1 VRAAGLRKAGRLT
14 VVEADTML
22 TSLPDRRIQATHG
35 GFDNDIATLSETLLH
50 IIGSKP
56 LQVVDDL
63 RGF

>member
-1 VRAAGLRKAGRLT
+1 
-14 VVEADTML
+14 VVDADTML
-22 TSLPDRRIQATHG
+22 TALPDRRIQATHG

-56 LQVVDDL
+56 LQTVDDL